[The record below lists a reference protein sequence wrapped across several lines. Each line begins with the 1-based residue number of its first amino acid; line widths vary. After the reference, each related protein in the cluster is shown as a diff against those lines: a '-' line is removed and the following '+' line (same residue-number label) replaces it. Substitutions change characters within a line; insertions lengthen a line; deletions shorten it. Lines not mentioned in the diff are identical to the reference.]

1 LKILQSHSD
10 SLEGLFESHRES
22 ELKATQVRELL
33 KEIDQELDVVTAVLG
48 TSEDAL
54 YHLTTF
60 LDNPEYVLTYQ
71 PLSLRLNWMGVRV
84 EEHAE
89 DPGKEIS
96 LVELEMPGRLKRVAV
111 LVTVQREEVV
121 GPS

>member
-1 LKILQSHSD
+1 
-10 SLEGLFESHRES
+10 
-22 ELKATQVRELL
+22 
-33 KEIDQELDVVTAVLG
+33 
-48 TSEDAL
+48 L